1 MEHKLTFD
9 EVCRYAELCGKKHRE
24 GKSGSN
30 LRDMTQE
37 YLYHA
42 YGNKTIMVLYQGER
56 RVVRG
61 KTEPEVCWICVGP
74 DAELMSIPSRT
85 LRMFCAQKGFGLT
98 DKGKEKIF
106 RVLNGFITNEDKDE
120 ISTFEDFGTK
130 NLECQ

>member
-1 MEHKLTFD
+1 MEQKLTFAN
-9 EVCRYAELCGKKHRE
+9 VCRYAEICGRSHRQE
-24 GKSGSN
+24 ASRAK
-30 LRDMTQE
+30 DMAQL
-37 YLYHA
+37 YLYMPW
-42 YGNKTIMVLYQGER
+42 GNKTIMVLYEGER

-61 KTEPEVCWICVGP
+61 HDKPEVCWICVGP

-85 LRMFCAQKGFGLT
+85 LRMMTPRPGFGFWERGR
-98 DKGKEKIF
+98 DKVF